1 MPGYYVRCP
10 HCGNE
15 SEGDYVRRCNEC
27 GQIYCDRC
35 GGAECPSCGA
45 SYNTCDPSRNDSS
58 QRLMKSE

>member
-45 SYNTCDPSRNDSS
+45 SYIRATQVGTIRPND
-58 QRLMKSE
+58 